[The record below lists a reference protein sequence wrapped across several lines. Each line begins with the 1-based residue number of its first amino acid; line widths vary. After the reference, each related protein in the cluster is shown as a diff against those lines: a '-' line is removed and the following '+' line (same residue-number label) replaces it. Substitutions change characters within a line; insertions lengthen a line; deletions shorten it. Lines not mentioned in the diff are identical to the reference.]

1 MQLTVEKLLQLA
13 DELPSVSPAAIK
25 ILDIIDNP
33 NTSREEIVKTIS
45 SDEVLF
51 AYTFKYANSAAK
63 RVVKEVKT
71 LNEIVELMG
80 FNVIKEV
87 ATIVAAKSI
96 IGDKRIW
103 EESVFI
109 ATAAKNMAQRDK
121 FDTRITDQLYMA
133 GLFQNYGS
141 FILLHH
147 FRAIYQDILEIKNIR
162 KRLNQEKKT
171 FGVNHFQA
179 TAKVLEDYNIPEYT
193 LSIIKRQSL
202 IYKFKE
208 DEVVKGEMDDKQ
220 FNRELTRRRLPKEN
234 IYLEIARLLYK
245 HQGMKVANFMQILK
259 DPDRVYHRLISRPDL
274 ANFDL
279 DSKFVDAIK
288 EEAFELASF

>member
-13 DELPSVSPAAIK
+13 DDLPSVSPAAIK
-25 ILDIIDNP
+25 ILDIIDDP
-33 NTSREEIVKTIS
+33 NTSREEIVKTIT

-51 AYTFKYANSAAK
+51 AYAFKYANSAAK
-63 RVVKEVKT
+63 RVVKEIKT

-96 IGDKRIW
+96 IGDRKIW

-109 ATAAKNMAQRDK
+109 ATAAKHMAQRES
-121 FDTRITDQLYMA
+121 FDQKIADQLYMA

-147 FRAIYQDILEIKNIR
+147 FKETYQEILEIKNIR

-171 FGVNHFQA
+171 FGVNHLQA
-179 TAKVLEDYNIPEYT
+179 TAKVLEGYQIPDYA

-208 DEVVKGEMDDKQ
+208 DEVSQGEMDDKQ
-220 FNRELTRRRLPKEN
+220 FNKELARRRLPKEN
-234 IYLEIARLLYK
+234 ILLELARLLYK

-259 DPDRVYHRLISRPDL
+259 DPDRVYHRLISRPDF
-274 ANFDL
+274 ARFDL
-279 DSKFVDAIK
+279 DSSFVDAIK